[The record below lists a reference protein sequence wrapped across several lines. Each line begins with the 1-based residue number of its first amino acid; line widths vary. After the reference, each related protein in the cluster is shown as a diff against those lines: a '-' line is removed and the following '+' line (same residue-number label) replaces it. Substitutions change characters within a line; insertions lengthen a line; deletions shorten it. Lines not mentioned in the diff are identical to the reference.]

1 MKIEEGMILVPNM
14 NNMDN
19 TKLRVVQVGMGRV
32 FCETLDGEYVGNIN
46 DSNDYEDVLYYYDI
60 VQ

>member
-1 MKIEEGMILVPNM
+1 MKIEEGTILVPNM

-19 TKLRVVQVGMGRV
+19 TKLRVLQVGMGRV
-32 FCETLDGEYVGNIN
+32 LCETLDGEYVGNIN

-60 VQ
+60 AQ

>member
-1 MKIEEGMILVPNM
+1 MKIEEGMILVPNI
-14 NNMDN
+14 NNMDD

-32 FCETLDGEYVGNIN
+32 FCETLDGKYVGSIN

-60 VQ
+60 MQ